1 MRVESD
7 AASRGAGGVQSA
19 SRRASDA
26 PIEVACWIAMAAVAA
41 MMLIISAEVIAR
53 SLFGWSLLIM
63 DELAGYLLVVMTFF
77 GAAYCLREGA
87 LLRIEL
93 LFTAISPRAS
103 ASLSVLFDLCALLLV
118 LLFLHRQILFTW
130 STWSRGMV
138 APTLSEI
145 PLWIPQIA
153 IPIGGLLLSYGLVLE
168 IRDGLLRMRPGVGR
182 VKGRQQAEES
192 GQ

>member
-1 MRVESD
+1 
-7 AASRGAGGVQSA
+7 
-19 SRRASDA
+19 
-26 PIEVACWIAMAAVAA
+26 
-41 MMLIISAEVIAR
+41 
-53 SLFGWSLLIM
+53 
-63 DELAGYLLVVMTFF
+63 
-77 GAAYCLREGA
+77 
-87 LLRIEL
+87 
-93 LFTAISPRAS
+93 
-103 ASLSVLFDLCALLLV
+103 
-118 LLFLHRQILFTW
+118 
-130 STWSRGMV
+130 MV